1 MQLCD
6 QVCSFT
12 MHGFAPNNCSRIIE
26 PIASRCSKFRFTPL
40 GSESARSRLSYIAA
54 AENVNVSEKVLDAL
68 IATSSGDLRRAIT
81 YLQSAS
87 RVSSSTDPP
96 TPITP
101 TLIQEI
107 AGAVPDTVINE
118 LANALGIDDVGE
130 MNVDIG
136 TTQKS
141 STFEPIKKKVKE
153 IMRQGYSAA
162 QILSQ
167 VRGAYSPPFPLTSQ
181 PCPAA

>member
-1 MQLCD
+1 
-6 QVCSFT
+6 

-40 GSESARSRLSYIAA
+40 GSASARSRLSYIAA

-167 VRGAYSPPFPLTSQ
+167 VRGAYSPPLFPLTSQ